1 MQTVP
6 ASSSRVTCPIGRASR
21 MYPLF
26 STPAFAVMLLAGIAP
41 ATAADSAADSK
52 YTYRP
57 YGQQNPAGSDAAN
70 SPANNVGPAAAEPD
84 GAGPEPGDAGDQRGY
99 DRAYRDEAPGAPG
112 PGPIPQYEQD
122 GVDERADGPAP
133 PPPAGQVPP
142 RGAEI
147 RRIEATASAPDRSV
161 PYSVR
166 EQDARRAAIEAW
178 RSKAA
183 ERFGAEFSH
192 WRMAGGRH
200 VDCVRDRG
208 DDAVCTVSG
217 VPVRGDARTD
227 RSYRDDRY

>member
-1 MQTVP
+1 MYRLPLRTVL
-6 ASSSRVTCPIGRASR
+6 AV
-21 MYPLF
+21 
-26 STPAFAVMLLAGIAP
+26 AFLMGVAP
-41 ATAADSAADSK
+41 MAATAADSAADSK

-57 YGQQNPAGSDAAN
+57 YGQQNQAGSDAAN
-70 SPANNVGPAAAEPD
+70 SPANNAGPGPAAVAPSD
-84 GAGPEPGDAGDQRGY
+84 GGPSGADQRGY
-99 DRAYRDEAPGAPG
+99 DPAYRDDTSRAPG
-112 PGPIPQYEQD
+112 PDQVPESGQD
-122 GVDERADGPAP
+122 DVDERADRPAP
-133 PPPAGQVPP
+133 PPPGGQAPP
-142 RGAEI
+142 PGVAEA

-183 ERFGAEFSH
+183 ERFGPEFSH
-192 WRMAGGRH
+192 WRMAEGRH

-217 VPVRGDARTD
+217 VPVRGDGRFD